1 MICCRFLG
9 GNEISR
15 VEGLSSLS
23 KLQELY
29 VENQRLPVGDH
40 LEFEPESLNAIAV
53 SLHRLL
59 CDARKLNMV
68 ASCYLLVLLTV
79 KPNCQSN
86 ESFEFL
92 NGNLKW
98 LTVLCTN
105 KMMMMMILKC
115 ILHT

>member
-1 MICCRFLG
+1 MVCRRFLG

-53 SLHRLL
+53 SLCRLL
-59 CDARKLNMV
+59 CDVRRLNIIAV
-68 ASCYLLVLLTV
+68 CYLLVIVTV
-79 KPNCQSN
+79 KPNSQSN

-92 NGNLKW
+92 SGSLKW
-98 LTVLCTN
+98 CGVVWYGMVNVNLYSALSWS
-105 KMMMMMILKC
+105 L
-115 ILHT
+115 

>member
-1 MICCRFLG
+1 VVCCRFLG
-9 GNEISR
+9 GNEVSR

-29 VENQRLPVGDH
+29 VENQRLPVGNH

-53 SLHRLL
+53 SLHR
-59 CDARKLNMV
+59 CDARKLNIV
-68 ASCYLLVLLTV
+68 ASCYLLVLVTV

-92 NGNLKW
+92 NGNLKL
-98 LTVLCTN
+98 LTVL
-105 KMMMMMILKC
+105 
-115 ILHT
+115 